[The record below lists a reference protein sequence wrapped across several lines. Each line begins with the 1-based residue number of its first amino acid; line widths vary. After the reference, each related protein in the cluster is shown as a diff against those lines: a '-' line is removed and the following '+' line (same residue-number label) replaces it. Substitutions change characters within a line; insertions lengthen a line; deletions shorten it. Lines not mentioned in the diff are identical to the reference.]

1 MWGLLKVSAFIT
13 AIIIAIGV
21 LASSQN
27 QPDVRP
33 GEPTQD
39 EPNQKWETEDWGIFS
54 SKVRYAAEKQ
64 LDTAPLSQTITQLAI
79 SFVGTTYTPGTLE
92 VNDPESLVIN
102 LRELDCV
109 TFVETVLALTR
120 FIRNDG
126 SELLNDPSAAQ
137 AQYER
142 YLTELRYR
150 DGVINGYES
159 RLHYFS
165 EWLRSNERKGL
176 LDIITYGLTPE
187 SDDEPIDFMST
198 HPTMYRQLV
207 NPMVL
212 ESIQEMERR
221 INAHLPRAYVPAE
234 RIKEISPLIQDGDI
248 IAATST
254 VQGLDIAHTGF
265 AIWLDG
271 NLHLLHAPLIGSE
284 VEISELPL
292 SDRIN
297 SIPSQDGIMVA
308 RAH

>member
-1 MWGLLKVSAFIT
+1 MWRLLKVSAFIT

-27 QPDVRP
+27 QPDVVP
-33 GEPTQD
+33 GESTPD
-39 EPNQKWETEDWGIFS
+39 GLDRKWTTEDWAIFS
-54 SKVRYAAEKQ
+54 SKVRYAAENQ
-64 LDTAPLSQTITQLAI
+64 LDTAPLSQVITQLAI

-92 VNDPESLVIN
+92 VDGPESLVIN

-126 SELLNDPSAAQ
+126 HELLNDPPSAQ

-150 DGVINGYES
+150 EGVINGYAS

-165 EWLRSNERKGL
+165 EWLRTNERKGL
-176 LDIITYGLTPE
+176 LHVITNGLTPE
-187 SDDEPIDFMST
+187 SDDETIDFMST

-207 NPMVL
+207 NPVVL
-212 ESIQEMERR
+212 ESIREMEKR
-221 INAHLPRAYVPAE
+221 INAQVPRAYVPE
-234 RIKEISPLIQDGDI
+234 GRIKEISPLIQDGDV

-254 VQGLDIAHTGF
+254 VPGLDIAHTGF

-271 NLHLLHAPLIGSE
+271 SLHLLHAPLIGSE

-292 SDRIN
+292 SDRIS

-308 RAH
+308 RAN